1 MSYLSTRFF
10 NTLLH
15 TVPSKKDRQALR
27 EHVNQVN
34 AKYFGNGLNP
44 GKLHAYFADLMGASN
59 ANKLTEQLTT
69 NTLPIVTPLDT
80 FNYVIKATRTL
91 EQYMLFSP
99 NLTQDTRHPSVLMVF
114 PITEFTTTGIEDSPE
129 NNRFFLAL
137 SVTVSVSMSTGK
149 LDVMAE
155 QIIWDTTDET
165 NTDISYGWDMRNG
178 LEDYLCDDN
187 EMGYGALLT
196 RHPRPSA
203 IGLLGYQVS
212 WDKQSHEQDFF
223 SAASFALMKEL
234 VQALSRVGELT
245 SLPAQ
250 SDAHEVFRLVTA

>member
-15 TVPSKKDRQALR
+15 TVPSKKEQQALR
-27 EHVNQVN
+27 EHFNQVN

-59 ANKLTEQLTT
+59 ANRLTEQLKT
-69 NTLPIVTPLDT
+69 TPLLLATPSNT
-80 FNYVIKATRTL
+80 FEHVIEAVMTL
-91 EQYMLFSP
+91 EKYMLFAP
-99 NLTQDTRHPSVLMVF
+99 NVMQDARHPSVLMVF

-137 SVTVSVSMSTGK
+137 SVTVSVSVSTGK
-149 LDVMAE
+149 VDVVAE

-178 LEDYLCDDN
+178 LENYLCDDN

-196 RHPRPSA
+196 RQPTPSA

-234 VQALSRVGELT
+234 VQALSRVGGLT